1 MCGIK
6 RHPQA
11 SAKIRPI
18 CKQVSHLEV
27 ENSKKIINFYGVSSY
42 EISNHLDTFLS
53 KIKFVICSRQFFA

>member
-6 RHPQA
+6 RQPQA

-27 ENSKKIINFYGVSSY
+27 ENSKKIINFYGRLFWIV
-42 EISNHLDTFLS
+42 NV
-53 KIKFVICSRQFFA
+53 KQ